1 MIIQKI
7 EICNFRSYYKSNTFE
22 LANGLNL
29 IIGSNGDGKTTFYE
43 ALEWLFRTDGTNK
56 MDSKYISKKR
66 IEELFANE
74 SDDVRVSMTYEHK
87 GTIKTLEKM
96 FHFTK
101 SFDGEV
107 STSNYSYTL
116 TELNGVERTVK
127 DGIRFD
133 YDLPSE
139 IRKYTMFKGESDL
152 DVFQNSNALKMLVET
167 FSDVKDFEAYFAFM
181 EYATKKADQ
190 ARDNAQK
197 LDKKNT
203 DKIKQLKYTIERESS
218 TLSDIE
224 REIKNKENEAVN
236 FDGLLKSIEQSKEA
250 SKLLINVNRRIE
262 TLSQKRSQT
271 QARIDENYTISLLDN
286 MWVLMGFGDIA
297 EEYSSKVNEIDL
309 KRRKLEQDYLLT
321 AGADKVLKK
330 MQSMKT
336 DFIPLPVHIPGQKIM
351 QEMLD
356 EEVCKICGRPA
367 KKHSEAWEYM
377 LHRLEEY
384 KESLKADEDEEIEPY
399 YKNNYVVELQK
410 RDTTLN
416 DNLAEITKMRKKI
429 QDAIAFNNRL
439 HDEVKKIDANLNVE
453 FEQKKR
459 ILAQTDGLSEE
470 QLLANYENISNWVDQ
485 KNKAENRIDLLKR
498 QRAQH
503 RAVLDEAQD
512 ALSKLAEGTSAA
524 IYAKTALIIRQIS
537 EAFKTA
543 KETNKKRLL
552 HAIEDES
559 NIFLEKLNSNDFK
572 GTIRILEK
580 VNGQGEAVLMNN
592 DNTRIFNPNTALR
605 TTYLMSVL
613 FAIGKLSSEKDKTEF
628 PLLFDAPTSSFT
640 DAKESEFFN
649 VISTLNKQVI
659 IVTKSFLKENA
670 NGEVVL
676 DQNKVDEISGCV
688 FRIEK
693 KKPFD
698 DKKLGTIQTIISKI
712 K

>member
-7 EICNFRSYYKSNTFE
+7 EIQNFRSYYKQNTFE
-22 LANGLNL
+22 LTKGLNL

-56 MDSKYISKKR
+56 MDTKYISQKR

-74 SDDVRVSMTYEHK
+74 SDDVRVAMTYEHK
-87 GTIKTLEKM
+87 GKTKILEKM

-107 STSNYSYTL
+107 STSNYSFSLIET
-116 TELNGVERTVK
+116 NGVERIVK

-139 IRKYTMFKGESDL
+139 IRKYTMFKGETDL

-167 FSDVKDFEAYFAFM
+167 FSDVKYFEAYFAFM
-181 EYATKKADQ
+181 EYATSKANQ

-197 LDKKNT
+197 LDKKNS
-203 DKIKQLKYTIERESS
+203 DKIKQHKRTIEYE
-218 TLSDIE
+218 TGYLSDIE
-224 REIKNKENEAVN
+224 REIKTKEEEATN
-236 FDGLLKSIEQSKEA
+236 FDNLLKSIEQSKEA
-250 SKLLINVNRRIE
+250 SKLLIAANRRIE

-271 QARIDENYTISLLDN
+271 QARIDENYTINLLDD
-286 MWVLMGFGDIA
+286 MWILMGFRDIA
-297 EEYSSKVNEIDL
+297 EEYSNKISSVDKE
-309 KRRKLEQDYLLT
+309 RRKLEQNYIYT
-321 AGADKVLKK
+321 AGQEKAIKK
-330 MQSMKT
+330 MQT
-336 DFIPLPVHIPGQKIM
+336 DFVPLPVHIPGRKIM

-367 KKHSEAWEYM
+367 KKHSEAWEFM
-377 LHRLEEY
+377 LHRLEDY
-384 KESLKADEDEEIEPY
+384 LESLKVPDEEEIAPY
-399 YKNNYVVELQK
+399 YTNNYVVELQK

-416 DNLAEITKMRKKI
+416 DNLAEIAKLRRKI
-429 QDAIAFNNRL
+429 QETIAFNNRL
-439 HDEVKKIDANLNVE
+439 HDDVKKIDANLNRE

-459 ILAQTDGLSEE
+459 ILAQADGLTEE

-485 KNKAENRIDLLKR
+485 KNKAEVRIEVLKR

-503 RAVLDEAQD
+503 RASLEEAQD

-537 EAFKTA
+537 EAFKAA

-559 NIFLEKLNSNDFK
+559 NVFLEKLNSNDFK

-580 VNGQGEAVLMNN
+580 ANGQGEAVLMNN

-613 FAIGKLSSEKDKTEF
+613 FAISKLSSEKDKTEI

-640 DAKESEFFN
+640 EAKENEFFN
-649 VISTLNKQVI
+649 VISKLKMQVI
-659 IVTKSFLKENA
+659 IATKSFLKEN
-670 NGEVVL
+670 NGEVIL
-676 DQNKVDEISGCV
+676 DQMKIDNVNGRI

-698 DKKLGTIQTIISKI
+698 DKKLGTIQTVISKI

>member
-22 LANGLNL
+22 LDNGLNL

-74 SDDVRVSMTYEHK
+74 SDDVRVSMTYEHR

-107 STSNYSYTL
+107 GTSNYSYTL
-116 TELNGVERTVK
+116 TEKNGVERTVK

-203 DKIKQLKYTIERESS
+203 DKIKQLKSIIERETG
-218 TLSDIE
+218 TLADIE

-271 QARIDENYTISLLDN
+271 QAKIEENYTISLLDN
-286 MWVLMGFGDIA
+286 MWILMGFGDIA

-330 MQSMKT
+330 MQSMKK
-336 DFIPLPVHIPGQKIM
+336 DFVPLPVHIPGQKIM

-439 HDEVKKIDANLNVE
+439 HDDVKKIDANLNVE

-485 KNKAENRIDLLKR
+485 KNKAENRIDLLK
-498 QRAQH
+498 
-503 RAVLDEAQD
+503 
-512 ALSKLAEGTSAA
+512 
-524 IYAKTALIIRQIS
+524 
-537 EAFKTA
+537 
-543 KETNKKRLL
+543 
-552 HAIEDES
+552 
-559 NIFLEKLNSNDFK
+559 
-572 GTIRILEK
+572 
-580 VNGQGEAVLMNN
+580 
-592 DNTRIFNPNTALR
+592 
-605 TTYLMSVL
+605 
-613 FAIGKLSSEKDKTEF
+613 
-628 PLLFDAPTSSFT
+628 
-640 DAKESEFFN
+640 
-649 VISTLNKQVI
+649 
-659 IVTKSFLKENA
+659 LKMH
-670 NGEVVL
+670 
-676 DQNKVDEISGCV
+676 
-688 FRIEK
+688 
-693 KKPFD
+693 
-698 DKKLGTIQTIISKI
+698 
-712 K
+712 

>member
-7 EICNFRSYYKSNTFE
+7 EICNFRSYYKNNTFE
-22 LANGLNL
+22 LSNGLNL

-43 ALEWLFRTDGTNK
+43 ALEWLFRTDGTNT
-56 MDSKYISKKR
+56 MDSKCISKKR

-74 SDDVRVSMTYEHK
+74 SDDVRVLMTYEHK
-87 GTIKTLEKM
+87 GTIKILEKM

-107 STSNYSYTL
+107 SPSNYSYTL
-116 TELNGVERTVK
+116 TELNGVERIVK
-127 DGIRFD
+127 NGILFD

-203 DKIKQLKYTIERESS
+203 DKIKQLKYIIERESS

-224 REIKNKENEAVN
+224 REIKIKENEAVN
-236 FDGLLKSIEQSKEA
+236 FEGLLKSIERSKEA

-271 QARIDENYTISLLDN
+271 QARIDENYTISLLDD
-286 MWVLMGFGDIA
+286 MWILMGFGDIA

-330 MQSMKT
+330 MQTMKT
-336 DFIPLPVHIPGQKIM
+336 DFVPLPVHIPGQKIM

-384 KESLKADEDEEIEPY
+384 KESLKSDEDEEIEPY

-416 DNLAEITKMRKKI
+416 DNLAEITKMRRKI

-439 HDEVKKIDANLNVE
+439 HDDVKKIDANLNLE

-459 ILAQTDGLSEE
+459 ILAQTDGLTEE
-470 QLLANYENISNWVDQ
+470 QLLSNYERISNWVEQ
-485 KNKAENRIDLLKR
+485 KNKAENRIDFLKR
-498 QRAQH
+498 ERAQH
-503 RAVLDEAQD
+503 RANLDEAQE

-524 IYAKTALIIRQIS
+524 IYAKTSLIIRQIS

-559 NIFLEKLNSNDFK
+559 NIFLEKLNNNDFK

-659 IVTKSFLKENA
+659 IVTKSFLKESE

-676 DQNKVDEISGCV
+676 DQNKVGEISGRI

-698 DKKLGTIQTIISKI
+698 DKKLGTIQTVISKI